1 METLEIQKPTDMQEF
16 NKTQDTIKLLGRK
29 WTIPIIRELH
39 NSSKGKLGFM
49 ELRKRLDITPKIL
62 SERLKQLK
70 KFEMISKKINEGRY
84 TTVDYRL
91 TPVGGRVWDTVNDFR
106 KIEKTLQ

>member
-1 METLEIQKPTDMQEF
+1 METLSIQQPTDTREF
-16 NKTQDTIKLLGRK
+16 DKTQDTIKLLGRK

-49 ELRKRLDITPKIL
+49 ELRNRLDITPKIL

-70 KFEMISKKINEGRY
+70 EYEMISKKIHEGRY

-91 TPVGGRVWDTVNDFR
+91 TPVGGRVWNTVNDFR
-106 KIEKTLQ
+106 KIGRTV